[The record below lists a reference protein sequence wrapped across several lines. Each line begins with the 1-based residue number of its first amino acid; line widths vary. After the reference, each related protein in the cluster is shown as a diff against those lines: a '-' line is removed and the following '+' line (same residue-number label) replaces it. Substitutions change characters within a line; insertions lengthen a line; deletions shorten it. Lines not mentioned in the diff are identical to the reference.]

1 MTTTSGRRGLAY
13 AIVYGGTGAI
23 VVLLVVMLIQLR
35 SLAEQNKGS
44 LQLIEDCTTAGGEC
58 YERGRKNTAGVVE
71 ILNEFEVYVI
81 ACADRAGVQTVEE
94 IRECALR
101 EAENAR

>member
-1 MTTTSGRRGLAY
+1 MSGRKRGIAY
-13 AIVYGGTGAI
+13 AVVYAGAGAI

-35 SLAEQNKGS
+35 HLAEKNEGS
-44 LQLIEDCTTAGGEC
+44 LQLIKDCTTSGGEC
-58 YERGRKNTAGVVE
+58 YERGRKNTADVVE
-71 ILNEFEVYVI
+71 ILNEFTVYVI